1 MFHDLIRVYA
11 DALTVATTL
20 RPPVSAAPARESDRS
35 ADDEEILRASL
46 SDRLVGWL
54 TRWLRRGSDAPMRA
68 ASLRSFI
75 RAPHL

>member
-1 MFHDLIRVYA
+1 MFHDLVKVYA

-20 RPPVSAAPARESDRS
+20 RPPASAAPGRESDRS
-35 ADDEEILRASL
+35 ADCEETFRASL
-46 SDRLVGWL
+46 PDRLVGWL
-54 TRWLRRGSDAPMRA
+54 ARWLRRGSDAPMRA

>member
-1 MFHDLIRVYA
+1 MFHDLIKVYA

-20 RPPVSAAPARESDRS
+20 RPPVSAAPARESDRF
-35 ADDEEILRASL
+35 AVCEEIFRAPL
-46 SDRLVGWL
+46 PDRLVGWL
-54 TRWLRRGSDAPMRA
+54 ARWLRSGSDAPMRT